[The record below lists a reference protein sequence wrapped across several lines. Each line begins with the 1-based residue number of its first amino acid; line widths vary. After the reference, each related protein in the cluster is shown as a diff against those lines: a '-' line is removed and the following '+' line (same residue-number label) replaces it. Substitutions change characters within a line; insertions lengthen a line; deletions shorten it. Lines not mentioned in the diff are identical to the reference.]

1 MLLSMLNSD
10 GNNQHGYPFIMLM
23 FLYDNFNCKTTYVNC
38 VNTKTWYRKEA
49 DLWAEL
55 GDEIPFG

>member
-1 MLLSMLNSD
+1 
-10 GNNQHGYPFIMLM
+10 M

-38 VNTKTWYRKEA
+38 VNTEKWYRKEA

>member
-1 MLLSMLNSD
+1 MRL
-10 GNNQHGYPFIMLM
+10 I
-23 FLYDNFNCKTTYVNC
+23 VVI
-38 VNTKTWYRKEA
+38 VNTKKWNRKEA